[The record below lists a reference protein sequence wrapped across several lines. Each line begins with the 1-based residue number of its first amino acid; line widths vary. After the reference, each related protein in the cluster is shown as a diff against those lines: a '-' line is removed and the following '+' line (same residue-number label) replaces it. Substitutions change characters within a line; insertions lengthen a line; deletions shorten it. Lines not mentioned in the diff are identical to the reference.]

1 MKLRTL
7 TAAAIAAAFS
17 LGAPV
22 AAQASSSTGCSV
34 ASRNNHALGM
44 VHNLREHG
52 TSCTVARNLAAAETM
67 GTSPGQWFQRA
78 GGRTWRVT
86 FKDHKPGTRE
96 PGGMIMVDPW
106 GTETARSGSSWIT
119 YSVWG

>member
-1 MKLRTL
+1 MKLRIL

-22 AAQASSSTGCSV
+22 AAQASSSTGCPVSPHRR
-34 ASRNNHALGM
+34 AFDLT
-44 VHNLREHG
+44 HNLRMHG
-52 TSCTVARNLAAAETM
+52 TSCAVARNLAAAET
-67 GTSPGQWFQRA
+67 TSGVFRHIQRA

-86 FKDHKPGTRE
+86 FKGHEPGTRE

-106 GTETARSGSSWIT
+106 STDTARSGSSWIT